1 MVNLAEILATVM
13 ACFAVVGAL
22 DKITGN
28 HLKLGDEF
36 EKGIMTLGPLSLSM
50 LGMMTIAPVLANI
63 LLPIITPVAK
73 AFGFDPSALA
83 GIVIA
88 NDMGGAA
95 LADSIA
101 ADPLLGA
108 FHGLCVASM
117 LGATISFTVPVALRS
132 SKKEHHNDILL
143 GLLCGISTIPV
154 GCFVSGIIMGINIL
168 TLILNLVPILL
179 IAVIIIIGLL
189 KLPKL
194 CIKVFSAFGKFISIL
209 ITAGLALGIFQQL
222 TGIVILEN
230 TAPLS
235 ESALTVF
242 TICITLAGTFPLI
255 AVISKILK
263 KPLGALGNRLG
274 LDEASVVGLIATLA
288 NSIATMENADKM
300 NRKGRI
306 MNLAFAVSA
315 AFVFGDHLAFTLSY
329 NAEHLGAVIAGK
341 LTAGVTALA
350 VAVIIEKKTRES
362 KTQKTDNN

>member
-1 MVNLAEILATVM
+1 MAETLALIM
-13 ACFAVVGAL
+13 AVFAVIGAL

-28 HLKLGDEF
+28 HLKIGDEF

-50 LGMMTIAPVLANI
+50 LGMMTIAPVLADL
-63 LLPIITPVAK
+63 LLPLITPVAK
-73 AFGFDPSALA
+73 TFGFDPSALA

-95 LADSIA
+95 LADSVA
-101 ADPLLGA
+101 SEPLLGS

-117 LGATISFTVPVALRS
+117 LGATVSFTIPVALRS
-132 SKKEHHNDILL
+132 SKKENHNDVLL

-154 GCFVSGIIMGINIL
+154 GCMVSGLVMGINII
-168 TLILNLVPILL
+168 TLLLNLAPILL
-179 IAVIIIIGLL
+179 ISIIIMTGLL
-189 KLPKL
+189 KFPKM
-194 CIKVFSAFGKFISIL
+194 CIRIFSVFGKFITIL

-222 TGIVILEN
+222 TGIIILEN

-255 AVISKILK
+255 ALISKLLK
-263 KPLGALGNRLG
+263 KPLSILGNKAG
-274 LDEASVVGLIATLA
+274 LDETSVIGLVATLA
-288 NSIATMENADKM
+288 NSIATMESADKM

-329 NAEHLGAVIAGK
+329 NDQHITAVIIGK
-341 LTAGVTALA
+341 LVAGVTALA
-350 VAVIIEKKTRES
+350 VASFMAKKSPTEKS
-362 KTQKTDNN
+362 I